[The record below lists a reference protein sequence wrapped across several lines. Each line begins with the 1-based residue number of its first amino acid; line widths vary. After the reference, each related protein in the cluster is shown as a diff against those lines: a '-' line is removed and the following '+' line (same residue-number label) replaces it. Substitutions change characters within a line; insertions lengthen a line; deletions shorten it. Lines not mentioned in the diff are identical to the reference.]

1 MGDNERRNAVRVPVE
16 MWVEES
22 SERELYFQ
30 RSANLSIGGM
40 FLENTVPHPVGT
52 VINIRFTLPGDT
64 VRIET
69 KAQIVNAADSTDGGL
84 GMGLKFVELE
94 PGVAERI
101 RTFIAN
107 HGLH

>member
-1 MGDNERRNAVRVPVE
+1 MSDNERRNAVRVPVE

-22 SERELYFQ
+22 NDRELYFQ

-52 VINIRFTLPGDT
+52 VINIKFTLPGDT
-64 VRIET
+64 VKVMA
-69 KAQIVNAADSTDGGL
+69 KAQIVNASDSDSAL
-84 GMGLKFVELE
+84 GMGLKFIDLETSVE
-94 PGVAERI
+94 ERI
-101 RTFIAN
+101 RSFIAA